1 MRECWV
7 IRPEEDIFKPTSGFG
22 AEIRRELLASPW
34 RTGILLGIAL
44 LLGILLAYNPL
55 LCLAVIF
62 AGSVIILTLVS
73 PYAGVLIMLLFI
85 FFRPAERF
93 PALEQLHLARLQV
106 LLVIAA
112 WLLEIILRK
121 RRPFLRHPIIFGFYA
136 GAIAIGLSITTALWK
151 QAAFSYLGNY
161 LFALIP
167 LVITIDLVNSEKRLK
182 GYVAVLLLVAA
193 WSIGEQL
200 RGVGAAMVTP
210 EGVARAGS
218 VGTFLTDSNDFALA
232 MLVFLPFAAYTML
245 TAKNRGARFFAG
257 ALSLALIWSVITTGS
272 RGGALALAALFLF
285 AWLKSKRK
293 AAWGIAL
300 VVLLAAAWSLSSP
313 AYRER
318 ILSIS
323 HYQQDEAVTVRTDAW
338 KAGIRMFMRQPAF
351 GVGAFNFATAYA
363 RPGYGTERGGK
374 WRAAHSLYIQTLAEL
389 GIVGILWL
397 LAMIFLIARAGH
409 RASKNLSPGTGN
421 YGAAIGMAVQLS
433 LLVFLIAGA
442 FLSCLYYPYITQLGI
457 LAIAAERLAAKPKPE
472 VEIREEEAVEAQEE
486 SFALGM
492 LPR

>member
-1 MRECWV
+1 VVR
-7 IRPEEDIFKPTSGFG
+7 REEDIFKPTTGFA

-34 RTGILLGIAL
+34 RTGILLSVAL
-44 LLGILLAYNPL
+44 LLGILLGYNPL

-62 AGSVIILTLVS
+62 AGAVIILTLFF

-85 FFRPAERF
+85 FLRPAERF
-93 PALEQLHLARLQV
+93 PALESLHLARLQV

-136 GAIAIGLSITTALWK
+136 GALVIGLSITTALWK
-151 QAAFSYLGNY
+151 QTAFSYLGNY

-182 GYVAVLLLVAA
+182 GYIAVLLLIAA

-200 RGVGAAMVTP
+200 RGIGAAMVTP
-210 EGVARAGS
+210 EGVARVGS

-232 MLVFLPFAAYTML
+232 MLVFLPFAAYTVL

-257 ALSLALIWSVITTGS
+257 VLSLALIWSMITTGS

-285 AWLKSKRK
+285 AWLKSRRK
-293 AAWGIAL
+293 VAWGIAL

-318 ILSIS
+318 VLSIA

-338 KAGIRMFMRQPAF
+338 KAGVRMFLRQPAF
-351 GVGAFNFATAYA
+351 GVGAFNFSTGYG
-363 RPGYGTERGGK
+363 RPGYGTDRGGK
-374 WRAAHSLYIQTLAEL
+374 WRAAHSLYVQTLAEL
-389 GIVGILWL
+389 GIAGSLWL
-397 LAMIFLIARAGH
+397 LGMIFLIARSAY
-409 RASKNLSPGTGN
+409 RASKSRLPEAGN
-421 YGAAIGMAVQLS
+421 YPAAMGMAVQLS
-433 LLVFLIAGA
+433 LLAFLIAGA

-457 LAIAAERLAAKPKPE
+457 LAVAAERLAFKPE
-472 VEIREEEAVEAQEE
+472 TPIVIEEEAVEAQEE